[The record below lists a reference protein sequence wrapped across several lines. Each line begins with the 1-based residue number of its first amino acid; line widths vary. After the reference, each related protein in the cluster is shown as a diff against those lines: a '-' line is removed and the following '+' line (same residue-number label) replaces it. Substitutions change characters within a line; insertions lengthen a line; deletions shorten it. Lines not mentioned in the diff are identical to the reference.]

1 MLLYLTF
8 LIIYFTLGSIIAF
21 AFFAQWKRVARIP
34 KAQNKEDKW

>member
-8 LIIYFTLGSIIAF
+8 LIIYFTPASSIAF
-21 AFFAQWKRVARIP
+21 AFFTQWKRVARIT